1 MPATNSALHKRLHA
15 ARRERGITLIVVLMI
30 LLVVT
35 VVGIGGVQISLMS
48 ERTARFERD
57 YQVAR
62 QAAEAAL
69 MDAEFDIRGPN
80 TSAKQRISRFAPENL
95 MDFASGCGDS
105 TTLRGMCLPST
116 TNTPVWLSVDFLAS
130 SGQKSAAFGEFTGR
144 SFDAGSLGV
153 KPAHVPRYIIE
164 MLEDPT
170 GPGSK
175 AHGTPKKV
183 IYRITAIGFGPRED
197 TQVVLQSVFRKE

>member
-1 MPATNSALHKRLHA
+1 MSRNSLP
-15 ARRERGITLIVVLMI
+15 RRQRGVTLIVVLMV

-35 VVGIGGVQISLMS
+35 VVGIGAVQVSLMS
-48 ERTARFERD
+48 ERTARYERD

-80 TSAKQRISRFAPENL
+80 TDTAARMASFAPENL
-95 MDFASGCGDS
+95 MDFAIGCGSDNS
-105 TTLRGMCLPST
+105 RRGMCLPNET
-116 TNTPVWLSVDFLAS
+116 GKPIWLTVDFLATS
-130 SGQKSAAFGEFTGR
+130 NQKGAEFGEFTGR
-144 SFDAGSLGV
+144 DFDYGTLGV
-153 KPAHVPRYIIE
+153 LPSHKPRYIIE

-175 AHGTPKKV
+175 KMGETKKV
-183 IYRITAIGFGPRED
+183 IYRITAIGFGPREE

>member
-1 MPATNSALHKRLHA
+1 MSGYRFGHGQ
-15 ARRERGITLIVVLMI
+15 RGVALIVVLMI

-35 VVGIGGVQISLMS
+35 VVGIGGVQISLLS

-57 YQVAR
+57 YNVAR

-80 TSAKQRISRFAPENL
+80 TSAAARMSRFAADNL
-95 MDFASGCGDS
+95 MDFAVGCSDS
-105 TTLRGMCLPST
+105 SSLRGMCLPNTSG
-116 TNTPVWLSVDFLAS
+116 TPVWLTVDFLAA

-144 SFDAGSLGV
+144 TFDAGSLGV
-153 KPAHVPRYIIE
+153 QPARAPRYIIE

-175 AHGTPKKV
+175 KLGEAKKV
-183 IYRITAIGFGPRED
+183 IYRITAIGFGPREE